1 MSVVVENWTLT
12 CGDMAMRA
20 LVSLAQ
26 ELANSSPSLRHGV
39 LEKARRVLKCAQT
52 DESVKEQDFLR
63 ACELLQDLVRRKP
76 QRTLQWVQS
85 AVQDIKSGQ
94 TLAQLSQEMRNMNLS
109 SLTSQVAQ
117 VRDQVASG
125 IAGAAPSE
133 SLSVDG
139 FCIHTPLQLRLRMD
153 QPLRVVTDL
162 LEFNPPILLEAE
174 DLQDFCGL
182 LGLTPSSDSWAEVMA
197 LCGAAHL
204 LCGDH
209 TEALLITEK
218 LMVNG
223 HASAWKLAVALAAA
237 HGGEDTSALLAD
249 AVRVCPDEDL
259 PRLLSHF
266 QYGPTP
272 QPSRHP
278 GQVPRGYAHDEHGP
292 SFLSL
297 ELEKQLENPTP
308 TWTGLALGEAAPQL
322 SADEMKAWAFDAL
335 SSDRE
340 LAFALFHCAGAEPPS
355 VGQSQISPPM
365 PSEGLEL
372 DEEAWESP
380 EVAAATGILVD
391 IANASRGLEEEAAA
405 RAVEAVRLA
414 ETQIWDLADF
424 EESPVRQ
431 NPRRSIEEAPRSAAL
446 LAVYQLCPGLEGA
459 PPRDLAEE
467 VLRKAS
473 ASPASESLRLVR
485 AVAGVA
491 ELNSEG
497 ATPSELALRASLV
510 AFRAG
515 RPVQDI
521 AVLLVWLAPTDAVR
535 LLESVMEDAQFSR
548 SRCLEVIAYLR
559 TQCGQ
564 NSASDDAQLEEVLRQ
579 AEALILLKTLMEG
592 SSGKEHFP
600 LRLLPGH
607 RLIDAVATWRT
618 ELETLPSAVREAALA
633 LLDTGFDG
641 GAG

>member
-1 MSVVVENWTLT
+1 MERGNGSE
-12 CGDMAMRA
+12 DRR
-20 LVSLAQ
+20 SK
-26 ELANSSPSLRHGV
+26 EL
-39 LEKARRVLKCAQT
+39 
-52 DESVKEQDFLR
+52 
-63 ACELLQDLVRRKP
+63 
-76 QRTLQWVQS
+76 
-85 AVQDIKSGQ
+85 
-94 TLAQLSQEMRNMNLS
+94 
-109 SLTSQVAQ
+109 
-117 VRDQVASG
+117 
-125 IAGAAPSE
+125 
-133 SLSVDG
+133 
-139 FCIHTPLQLRLRMD
+139 
-153 QPLRVVTDL
+153 
-162 LEFNPPILLEAE
+162 
-174 DLQDFCGL
+174 
-182 LGLTPSSDSWAEVMA
+182 
-197 LCGAAHL
+197 
-204 LCGDH
+204 
-209 TEALLITEK
+209 
-218 LMVNG
+218 
-223 HASAWKLAVALAAA
+223 
-237 HGGEDTSALLAD
+237 GGEHPSATD
-249 AVRVCPDEDL
+249 
-259 PRLLSHF
+259 
-266 QYGPTP
+266 
-272 QPSRHP
+272 
-278 GQVPRGYAHDEHGP
+278 
-292 SFLSL
+292 
-297 ELEKQLENPTP
+297 
-308 TWTGLALGEAAPQL
+308 
-322 SADEMKAWAFDAL
+322 
-335 SSDRE
+335 DRE

-355 VGQSQISPPM
+355 VGQSQISPPV

-497 ATPSELALRASLV
+497 ATPSELALRP
-510 AFRAG
+510 
-515 RPVQDI
+515 PVLKLTNPIWDI

>member
-1 MSVVVENWTLT
+1 
-12 CGDMAMRA
+12 
-20 LVSLAQ
+20 
-26 ELANSSPSLRHGV
+26 
-39 LEKARRVLKCAQT
+39 
-52 DESVKEQDFLR
+52 
-63 ACELLQDLVRRKP
+63 
-76 QRTLQWVQS
+76 
-85 AVQDIKSGQ
+85 
-94 TLAQLSQEMRNMNLS
+94 
-109 SLTSQVAQ
+109 
-117 VRDQVASG
+117 
-125 IAGAAPSE
+125 
-133 SLSVDG
+133 
-139 FCIHTPLQLRLRMD
+139 
-153 QPLRVVTDL
+153 
-162 LEFNPPILLEAE
+162 
-174 DLQDFCGL
+174 
-182 LGLTPSSDSWAEVMA
+182 MA

-272 QPSRHP
+272 QPSRYP

-297 ELEKQLENPTP
+297 ELEKQLQNPAP
-308 TWTGLALGEAAPQL
+308 TWTGLALGEVAPQL
-322 SADEMKAWAFDAL
+322 SSEEMKAWAFDAL

-340 LAFALFHCAGAEPPS
+340 LSLALFHCAGADPPS
-355 VGQSQISPPM
+355 VDQSRISPPV

-372 DEEAWESP
+372 SEEEAWESL
-380 EVAAATGILVD
+380 EVAAAPGLLVD
-391 IANASRGLEEEAAA
+391 IANTSRGLEEEAAA
-405 RAVEAVRLA
+405 QAAEAVRLV
-414 ETQIWDLADF
+414 ETQIRSLADF

-431 NPRRSIEEAPRSAAL
+431 KPRRRNIDEAPKSAAL

-473 ASPASESLRLVR
+473 TSPASESLRLVR

-491 ELNSEG
+491 ELNSHG

-521 AVLLVWLAPTDAVR
+521 AVILVWLTPTDAVR
-535 LLESVMEDAQFSR
+535 LLESVMEDAQSSR

-564 NSASDDAQLEEVLRQ
+564 NIAPDDSQLEEVLRQ
-579 AEALILLKTLMEG
+579 AEALILLKTLTEG

-600 LRLLPGH
+600 LHLLPGH
-607 RLIDAVATWRT
+607 RLVDAVATWRN

-633 LLDTGFDG
+633 LLDTGFD
-641 GAG
+641 AG